1 MKLLLVILFLVNVNL
16 LGSKIDNKGYD
27 KKSNQYYKQ
36 YKKEFDRLPL
46 KNKKKILEAYYT
58 NEAYDLG
65 FTMAGTMFLENRGK
79 DTSYSNVNGRNKNI
93 HKNGMI
99 TYDCGDYGIN
109 TMTYLKS
116 IGKATK
122 NHKKHIEACKILSKD
137 KLLNLALAYESHP
150 DNITPAVMGGFNVAC
165 VQENE
170 VKYIRKEIPKDLK
183 AVVVVPNRAISTQLS
198 RKTLPFKYSKEDTV
212 FNISHSSLLTAAF
225 MAEDWEMLKH
235 ASFDQVHQKYRMK
248 QMPEL
253 FDVQK
258 TSLKEGALMSTL
270 SGSGSTLFSMAYADD
285 SKNLEKALKLRFPHF
300 KVFTA
305 DFDNGGVRVEI

>member
-99 TYDCGDYGIN
+99 TYDCGDYGTDGVIR
-109 TMTYLKS
+109 
-116 IGKATK
+116 
-122 NHKKHIEACKILSKD
+122 
-137 KLLNLALAYESHP
+137 
-150 DNITPAVMGGFNVAC
+150 AVGSF
-165 VQENE
+165 
-170 VKYIRKEIPKDLK
+170 Y
-183 AVVVVPNRAISTQLS
+183 
-198 RKTLPFKYSKEDTV
+198 F
-212 FNISHSSLLTAAF
+212 LTAVNPPGTDF
-225 MAEDWEMLKH
+225 SRRH
-235 ASFDQVHQKYRMK
+235 I
-248 QMPEL
+248 
-253 FDVQK
+253 
-258 TSLKEGALMSTL
+258 G
-270 SGSGSTLFSMAYADD
+270 GSC
-285 SKNLEKALKLRFPHF
+285 R
-300 KVFTA
+300 
-305 DFDNGGVRVEI
+305 

>member
-16 LGSKIDNKGYD
+16 LGSKIDNKVYD

-79 DTSYSNVNGRNKNI
+79 DTSYSNKNGRNKNI

-122 NHKKHIEACKILSKD
+122 NHKKHIEACKVLSKD
-137 KLLNLALAYESHP
+137 KLLNLTLALDHYKYGLEISNG
-150 DNITPAVMGGFNVAC
+150 NIRKSWNIYNTGNKKIINDRIYQMKGIIMVLE
-165 VQENE
+165 QE
-170 VKYIRKEIPKDLK
+170 VKNNK
-183 AVVVVPNRAISTQLS
+183 
-198 RKTLPFKYSKEDTV
+198 
-212 FNISHSSLLTAAF
+212 LL
-225 MAEDWEMLKH
+225 DYK
-235 ASFDQVHQKYRMK
+235 V
-248 QMPEL
+248 
-253 FDVQK
+253 
-258 TSLKEGALMSTL
+258 ALN
-270 SGSGSTLFSMAYADD
+270 D
-285 SKNLEKALKLRFPHF
+285 KK
-300 KVFTA
+300 
-305 DFDNGGVRVEI
+305 